1 MANDQELIKEVYP
14 ISILRASQQNKD
26 EGECWISEDVIK
38 KWTDNPQG
46 VSPEYP
52 YEFCCTRHYTYK
64 NIDNPSEGKEWQPW
78 DTKNISLWA
87 HYGMN
92 AIPYQLLLGNPYES
106 IYQIEASGA
115 TREAYVII
123 DGDGISTGEIILQG
137 GYENKDQKFNL
148 KIDELSILDPISNK
162 EHKFENSNY
171 SSINLGDNWYCR
183 FELSDNNGNPVI
195 KIIGIGPN
203 PESAVTPPSTIQLAP
218 TDSCFKCNLGGKYQ
232 KKIII
237 QAKNKQKNIT
247 AAATWTVTAIRDKN
261 GDGIWRYQ
269 IMPNIDRV
277 VKMSYFKK
285 ISDSQSNHIRSV
297 YNIGNAESVTFDI
310 EKDTYGQAWRNV
322 TNQACRVV
330 IKNPQSGNTI
340 TVPANGGP
348 ITVPFVQ
355 LRSELDAISNANPT
369 LTQTLQYTVELQVV
383 DPDYE
388 ANSEGYSVVD
398 KCNLLFE
405 YIVCEAGKDGENG
418 KDGKDGTSSV
428 FNLSNDS
435 GSFAYNYKTGEIN
448 LSPNDKTTDIQYS
461 VESNY
466 KCCDSIKIGET
477 LYEKPG
483 EGSYVSEKQGTVY
496 FKLTKNTEYWTLE
509 ITSIITSQYESI
521 FAIPITGVVLGKE
534 VGPATFKM
542 TGVKDLNEDGV
553 YSYRLVPEHAYS
565 QENSSTTDYLDVTV
579 FRDVLIEGKGYSKRV
594 NVIVQVIS
602 KLDKSILS
610 TSEATEVSCGF
621 PAEIDTLVSM
631 STIQSHQGVVVK
643 VYTDDEDYKNRPA
656 LSENSPYHFTGEA
669 EDIPWTAPQGPSGP
683 SVEVDYEELKKSIN
697 TISCSNDNIVVIPG
711 NKYNFKF
718 KDISGSIISKIAFN
732 YSADSA
738 SKLSNF
744 FKKSEGG
751 SYFKKL
757 QDGSYELNAN
767 PTIQAD
773 PFVGTIPYHD
783 SNNEDRSGEIT
794 YTWVGDANS
803 DGVYY
808 DYDIEPSAQV
818 LGYTTGE
825 NNELVFNIKEIT
837 ITCKS
842 VRHEGVLKTQ
852 TLGSGYILVGS
863 NEPEVNNANVG
874 ELKDGQV
881 TITLGKPSEESTEE
895 SKNLYYSKKTSFRVY
910 WFTDDKDYEEAYKK
924 DPESIH
930 ATTINDKL
938 YYQVDSELINVVPTK
953 IIQGGTITKNYNI
966 TGQASRI
973 RNYESLKESEKTY
986 YFYPVGYDSTSDG
999 GDTTGMY
1006 KGLNESGDV
1015 YLPKYYDIISK
1026 YNSSTKKTT
1035 YYKCISYQTT
1045 IGTPPTI
1052 KDLEDTSKWST
1063 ADMEDFMAIDSLIA
1077 NQITAGSVEAEKL
1090 LVRDG
1095 SPDGTFVAG
1104 MINGYDAEAKV
1115 GGSSEGE
1122 DSGIRI
1128 FAGPG
1133 PEGKLVTGANFQ
1145 VHSNG
1150 DTFISGGHFSIY
1162 GDITDRT
1169 ASNGNPKSCIEFGIA
1184 ENDINGVCSKG
1195 EPYIRMFDADGNE
1208 LSMLGTGGLVS
1219 AGSFYVKG
1227 QYAAGGKYSLT
1238 RTEFNDYI
1246 RTVGGYVGTPYDTMT
1261 NEELFAILCN
1271 DLSCYNYAK
1280 ARNLSEITINH
1291 DSGKKFYI
1299 QDHCTEG
1306 TTYIYNPTGYLNHSG
1321 FYDTNGT
1328 SVTYYHYKGIEKY
1341 ITTSSG
1347 SVIKSTYNDP
1357 FITKYVDVGDT
1368 TVPSSSFINSDYIG
1382 TIVNGKLVRSLVC
1395 GNVLSLNLG
1404 YSNFDPD
1411 SYSDWTEYISTVQ
1424 RSIPYNEN
1432 DLGLYITK
1440 PVTYNDYYIEFHHND
1455 TAGFPQI
1462 DRWDPELLSQ
1472 FNIYNLATISSL
1484 AMLDSTFSD
1493 DTYFQNVTVEGKTYS
1508 LLRYTYIYEELCIVT
1523 KCGGKFYFV
1532 WAKTS

>member
-162 EHKFENSNY
+162 KHKFENSNY

-203 PESAVTPPSTIQLAP
+203 PESAVIPPSTIQLAP
-218 TDSCFKCNLGGKYQ
+218 TDSCFKCDLGGKYQ

-237 QAKNKQKNIT
+237 QAKNNQKNIT
-247 AAATWTVTAIRDKN
+247 ATATWTVTAIRDKN

-277 VKMSYFKK
+277 VR
-285 ISDSQSNHIRSV
+285 NV
-297 YNIGNAESVTFDI
+297 YYKRIGEDDKAVTAVKDAWNVGTANTLKFDL
-310 EKDTYGQAWRNV
+310 EKDTYGKSWKDINLSKQKCRIRIGRPTENNKYEV
-322 TNQACRVV
+322 LYNQEATS
-330 IKNPQSGNTI
+330 NPEI
-340 TVPANGGP
+340 IDFDTVKSMFTGFLSDKSLLEPHMA
-348 ITVPFVQ
+348 
-355 LRSELDAISNANPT
+355 
-369 LTQTLQYTVELQVV
+369 QYTVEMLVE
-383 DPDYE
+383 DPDYG
-388 ANSEGYSVVD
+388 EGFSVVD
-398 KCNLLFE
+398 KCNLIFE
-405 YIVCEAGKDGENG
+405 YIVSESGKDGENGENG

-435 GSFAYNYKTGEIN
+435 GSFGYDYKEN
-448 LSPNDKTTDIQYS
+448 KAFRNEQDCSTDIQYS
-461 VESNY
+461 EDSNFVV
-466 KCCDSIKIGET
+466 CDSINVG
-477 LYEKPG
+477 G
-483 EGSYVSEKQGTVY
+483 NDFSDSGSGTSGDLEFTV
-496 FKLTKNTEYWTLE
+496 TKGSSYWTLTVTNIN
-509 ITSIITSQYESI
+509 ITEYTSVLTL
-521 FAIPITGVVLGKE
+521 PISGKYKDSE
-534 VGPATFKM
+534 VGTATFKM
-542 TGVKDLNEDGV
+542 IGIQDVNGDGA
-553 YSYRLVPEHAYS
+553 YAYRLAVEHPYTVLQPS
-565 QENSSTTDYLDVTV
+565 PTETLDVEV
-579 FRDVLIEGKGYSKRV
+579 YRDALIQGSGYNDEIPILIVVEPKEGTKNLGQ
-594 NVIVQVIS
+594 VQKTIS
-602 KLDKSILS
+602 CKSPVKNCD
-610 TSEATEVSCGF
+610 TQVS
-621 PAEIDTLVSM
+621 LVS
-631 STIQSHQGVVVK
+631 IQSAKGAIVK
-643 VYTDDEDYKNRPA
+643 VYAQDPDYDDRTSIEYNG
-656 LSENSPYHFTGEA
+656 ETYYFTGEA
-669 EDIPWTAPQGPSGP
+669 EEIAYTAPGSEFDG
-683 SVEVDYEELKKSIN
+683 EIDYEELASKLN
-697 TISCSNDNIVVIPG
+697 LISCDNDSIVVIEG
-711 NKYNFKF
+711 QEYTFKF
-718 KDISGSIISKIAFN
+718 TDISGSPKSVTIENVPTFLTADTDSGATIKLTAAETIS
-732 YSADSA
+732 DSPTTGTITYKA
-738 SKLSNF
+738 GS
-744 FKKSEGG
+744 SEG
-751 SYFKKL
+751 
-757 QDGSYELNAN
+757 A
-767 PTIQAD
+767 I
-773 PFVGTIPYHD
+773 
-783 SNNEDRSGEIT
+783 R
-794 YTWVGDANS
+794 YTWIGDNNN

-808 DYDIEPSAQV
+808 DYELQPNTQV
-818 LGYTTGE
+818 LGYAEGGVFAQEKIIVKCVQTKHEKKAKTFVNGTGYVLLNDSADVKCE
-825 NNELVFNIKEIT
+825 ISEGKVELFLGGDEPFKYSGTDSFTLQWYTVDPDYA
-837 ITCKS
+837 
-842 VRHEGVLKTQ
+842 GVSGVISRNDLN
-852 TLGSGYILVGS
+852 GSTV
-863 NEPEVNNANVG
+863 
-874 ELKDGQV
+874 
-881 TITLGKPSEESTEE
+881 
-895 SKNLYYSKKTSFRVY
+895 YY
-910 WFTDDKDYEEAYKK
+910 
-924 DPESIH
+924 
-930 ATTINDKL
+930 L
-938 YYQVDSELINVVPTK
+938 VDSETIDVVPTK
-953 IIQGGTITKNYNI
+953 IIQGGTLTKNYNI

-973 RNYESLKESEKTY
+973 RNYESLKESGKTY

-1045 IGTPPTI
+1045 TGTPPTI

-1095 SPDGTFVAG
+1095 SSDGTFVAG

-1145 VHSNG
+1145 VHNNG

-1227 QYAAGGKYSLT
+1227 QYAAGSKYSLT
-1238 RTEFNDYI
+1238 KTEFNDYI
-1246 RTVGGYVGTPYDTMT
+1246 RTVGRYVGTPYDTMT

-1271 DLSCYNYAK
+1271 DQSCYNYAK
-1280 ARNLSEITINH
+1280 ARNLSEITINY

-1299 QDHCTEG
+1299 QGYCTEG
-1306 TTYIYNPTGYLNHSG
+1306 TTHIYNPTGFLGHSG

-1368 TVPSSSFINSDYIG
+1368 TVPSSSFINSDYVG

-1462 DRWDPELLSQ
+1462 DHWDPESLSQ

-1484 AMLDSTFSD
+1484 VMLATTFSD
-1493 DTYFQNVTVEGKTYS
+1493 GHFQNVTVEGKTYS
-1508 LLRYTYIYEELCIVT
+1508 LLRYTHIYEEFCIVT

>member
-26 EGECWISEDVIK
+26 EGEQWISEDVIK

-115 TREAYVII
+115 TKEAYVII

-148 KIDELSILDPISNK
+148 KIDEISILDPINNK
-162 EHKFENSNY
+162 KHKFENSNY
-171 SSINLGDNWYCR
+171 STINLGDNWYCR

-277 VKMSYFKK
+277 V
-285 ISDSQSNHIRSV
+285 R
-297 YNIGNAESVTFDI
+297 NIYYKRIGEDDKAVTVVKDAWNVGDAVHLQFDL
-310 EKDTYGQAWRNV
+310 EKDTYGKAWEDIDLSK
-322 TNQACRVV
+322 QKCR
-330 IKNPQSGNTI
+330 IRILGFNEEKGKYGELYNEEATSNPEI
-340 TVPANGGP
+340 IDFDTVKSMFTG
-348 ITVPFVQ
+348 F
-355 LRSELDAISNANPT
+355 LSNKSLLEPHMA
-369 LTQTLQYTVELQVV
+369 QYTVEMLVE
-383 DPDYE
+383 DPDYG
-388 ANSEGYSVVD
+388 EGFSVVD
-398 KCNLLFE
+398 KCNLIFE
-405 YIVCEAGKDGENG
+405 YIVSESGKDGEDGENG
-418 KDGKDGTSSV
+418 KDGTNGASTM
-428 FNLSNDS
+428 FNLSNDN
-435 GSFAYNYKTGEIN
+435 GTFAYDYHTGAIIVNPKDDSTE
-448 LSPNDKTTDIQYS
+448 IQYS
-461 VESNY
+461 EDSNY
-466 KCCDSIKIGET
+466 VCCTTLNIGGTDYSDSTSGVCDK
-477 LYEKPG
+477 
-483 EGSYVSEKQGTVY
+483 VH
-496 FKLTKNTEYWTLE
+496 FNLTKGTKYWILTV
-509 ITSIITSQYESI
+509 TSIDDDGDGDLNTYSAI
-521 FAIPITGVVLGKE
+521 FSLPIRGFVNDKE
-534 VGPATFKM
+534 VGSATFKM

-553 YSYRLVPEHAYS
+553 YLYRLITEHQHS
-565 QENSSTTDYLDVTV
+565 PLKPHSGDYLDVQV
-579 FRDVLIEGKGYSKRV
+579 FRDELVKGDGYSEKIPILVEAISKEGSSTLGVISGTVSCVKPAKLQGNNLVSMETIQSQKGAIIKVYAKDPDYENRPEFSNEEYPSYSNQGYYYTGEYEEIAWTAPGGSTPEITDDQITSAIKTIVCNNNNITVAKGGQYNFTFKDVSGNSKNVNISEIPTNIFNPVENTKNINQLTLIANTNLPSKPTTGEINYKDPNNSNIYGTIRYAWIGDQNHDDVYYTYDMTPSARV
-594 NVIVQVIS
+594 IGYDDAGTFTPKKITVTCYCTEYGNGSKKIAAGTGYIGINNEKDIS
-602 KLDKSILS
+602 KLIHLESGQ
-610 TSEATEVSCGF
+610 AT
-621 PAEIDTLVSM
+621 
-631 STIQSHQGVVVK
+631 
-643 VYTDDEDYKNRPA
+643 
-656 LSENSPYHFTGEA
+656 
-669 EDIPWTAPQGPSGP
+669 
-683 SVEVDYEELKKSIN
+683 
-697 TISCSNDNIVVIPG
+697 
-711 NKYNFKF
+711 
-718 KDISGSIISKIAFN
+718 
-732 YSADSA
+732 
-738 SKLSNF
+738 
-744 FKKSEGG
+744 
-751 SYFKKL
+751 
-757 QDGSYELNAN
+757 
-767 PTIQAD
+767 
-773 PFVGTIPYHD
+773 
-783 SNNEDRSGEIT
+783 
-794 YTWVGDANS
+794 
-803 DGVYY
+803 
-808 DYDIEPSAQV
+808 
-818 LGYTTGE
+818 
-825 NNELVFNIKEIT
+825 IT
-837 ITCKS
+837 IG
-842 VRHEGVLKTQ
+842 E
-852 TLGSGYILVGS
+852 SGDYTGTSAFTIRWYAIDADLAAAGTDHAF
-863 NEPEVNNANVG
+863 E
-874 ELKDGQV
+874 KDG
-881 TITLGKPSEESTEE
+881 K
-895 SKNLYYSKKTSFRVY
+895 KYYM
-910 WFTDDKDYEEAYKK
+910 
-924 DPESIH
+924 
-930 ATTINDKL
+930 
-938 YYQVDSELINVVPTK
+938 VDEQPIDVVPTK
-953 IIQGGTITKNYNI
+953 IIQGVPITKNYNI

-973 RNYESLKESEKTY
+973 RNYESLKESGKTY

-1026 YNSSTKKTT
+1026 YNSSTKKIT

-1045 IGTPPTI
+1045 TGTPPTI

-1063 ADMEDFMAIDSLIA
+1063 VDMEDFMAINSLI
-1077 NQITAGSVEAEKL
+1077 AGSVEVEKL

-1104 MINGYDAEAKV
+1104 MINGYDTEAKV

-1145 VHSNG
+1145 VHNNG

-1169 ASNGNPKSCIEFGIA
+1169 APNGNPKSCIEFGIA
-1184 ENDINGVCSKG
+1184 KNDINGVCSKG

-1238 RTEFNDYI
+1238 KTEFNDYI
-1246 RTVGGYVGTPYDTMT
+1246 RTVGKYVGTPYDTMT
-1261 NEELFAILCN
+1261 DEELFAILCN

-1280 ARNLSEITINH
+1280 AKNLSEITINY

-1299 QDHCTEG
+1299 QGHCTEG
-1306 TTYIYNPTGYLNHSG
+1306 TTYIYNPTGFLGHSG

-1368 TVPSSSFINSDYIG
+1368 TVPSSSFINSDYVG

-1440 PVTYNDYYIEFHHND
+1440 PVIYNDYYIEFHHND

-1484 AMLDSTFSD
+1484 VMLDSTFSD

-1508 LLRYTYIYEELCIVT
+1508 LLRYTHIYEELCIVT

>member
-14 ISILRASQQNKD
+14 ISILRASQQNK
-26 EGECWISEDVIK
+26 GEHWISEDVIK

-171 SSINLGDNWYCR
+171 STINLGDNWYCR

-218 TDSCFKCNLGGKYQ
+218 TDSCFKCDLGGKYQ

-277 VKMSYFKK
+277 V
-285 ISDSQSNHIRSV
+285 R
-297 YNIGNAESVTFDI
+297 NIYYKRIGEDDKAVTVVKDAWNVGDAVHLQFDL
-310 EKDTYGQAWRNV
+310 EKDTYGKAWEDIDLSK
-322 TNQACRVV
+322 QKCRIRVLGFNEEKGKYGELYNEEATSNPEIIDFKD
-330 IKNPQSGNTI
+330 IKSMFTG
-340 TVPANGGP
+340 
-348 ITVPFVQ
+348 F
-355 LRSELDAISNANPT
+355 LSNKSLLEPHMA
-369 LTQTLQYTVELQVV
+369 QYTVEMLVE
-383 DPDYE
+383 DPDYG
-388 ANSEGYSVVD
+388 EGFSVVD
-398 KCNLLFE
+398 KCNLVFE
-405 YIVCEAGKDGENG
+405 YIVSESGKDGEDGKDGENG
-418 KDGKDGTSSV
+418 KNGSSSV

-435 GSFAYNYKTGEIN
+435 GSFAYDYKSNEENYKIILN
-448 LSPNDKTTDIQYS
+448 DNDKTTDIQYI

-477 LYEKPG
+477 LYEKNTQG
-483 EGSYVSEKQGTVY
+483 ASYSSEQGTVE
-496 FKLTKNTEYWTLE
+496 FNLIKNTEDWTLE
-509 ITSIITSQYESI
+509 ITGITTSQYKSI

-534 VGPATFKM
+534 VGTATFKM
-542 TGVKDLNEDGV
+542 VGIKDLDGNGI
-553 YSYRLVPEHAYS
+553 YAYRLACEHPYS
-565 QENSSTTDYLDVTV
+565 TEDSSKTDYLDIDVYKDALVEGFGYNTGTKVLVRIFSKKSGNELSSSPKELGTV
-579 FRDVLIEGKGYSKRV
+579 SCKDSIDGADTGVSMWTVQQEHG
-594 NVIVQVIS
+594 VIV
-602 KLDKSILS
+602 KLYAEDK
-610 TSEATEVSCGF
+610 
-621 PAEIDTLVSM
+621 
-631 STIQSHQGVVVK
+631 
-643 VYTDDEDYKNRPA
+643 DYKNTDKIIA
-656 LSENSPYHFTGEA
+656 NGTTYYFTGEA
-669 EDIPWTAPQGPSGP
+669 EDIPWTAPQGNSGK
-683 SVEVDYEELKKSIN
+683 VDYDELKKSIK
-697 TISCSNDNIVVIPG
+697 TISCNNDSIIVTGGSTYTFRFTDIGGGGKNVTLSL
-711 NKYNFKF
+711 NSDAWQFF
-718 KDISGSIISKIAFN
+718 KDTQNLTGNTITLEAKS
-732 YSADSA
+732 YEEL
-738 SKLSNF
+738 SKL
-744 FKKSEGG
+744 
-751 SYFKKL
+751 
-757 QDGSYELNAN
+757 
-767 PTIQAD
+767 D
-773 PFVGTIPYHD
+773 PF
-783 SNNEDRSGEIT
+783 SGEIT
-794 YTWVGDANS
+794 YTDSADSSISGTIRYTWVGDANGDGIYYNYEIRSSAQILGYNS
-803 DGVYY
+803 DGTFTP
-808 DYDIEPSAQV
+808 DS
-818 LGYTTGE
+818 
-825 NNELVFNIKEIT
+825 IT
-837 ITCKS
+837 ISCI
-842 VRHEGVLKTQ
+842 KTKHKDQ
-852 TLGSGYILVGS
+852 VKTIEAGTGYIVI
-863 NEPEVNNANVG
+863 G
-874 ELKDGQV
+874 EG
-881 TITLGKPSEESTEE
+881 
-895 SKNLYYSKKTSFRVY
+895 YSKKKELSSGTCTIKIGSEGDYSGNSSFSVKWITTEKDFESAGVDPVYTSTSTSGSVKY
-910 WFTDDKDYEEAYKK
+910 YLVDEE
-924 DPESIH
+924 
-930 ATTINDKL
+930 TID
-938 YYQVDSELINVVPTK
+938 IVPTVAV
-953 IIQGGTITKNYNI
+953 QGLSITKNYKMV
-966 TGQASRI
+966 GQASRI
-973 RNYESLKESEKTY
+973 RNYASLGTGTN
-986 YFYPVGYDSTSDG
+986 YFYPTGYEMDKSNGDDTNIYEGISDSGKTI
-999 GDTTGMY
+999 Y
-1006 KGLNESGDV
+1006 F
-1015 YLPKYYDIISK
+1015 PKYYDILS
-1026 YNSSTKKTT
+1026 YYDDTKKTT
-1035 YYKCISYQTT
+1035 TYYRCVKYQEVTN
-1045 IGTPPTI
+1045 GKPTNEI
-1052 KDLEDTSKWST
+1052 LKNTGFWTS
-1063 ADMEDFMAIDSLIA
+1063 AQMEDFMAIDQLIA
-1077 NQITAGSVEAEKL
+1077 NHIKAESMEANRL

-1095 SPDGTFVAG
+1095 NPKGTIVAG

-1115 GGSSEGE
+1115 EGSSEGE

-1133 PEGKLVTGANFQ
+1133 PKGKLVTGANFQ
-1145 VHSNG
+1145 VHNNG

-1227 QYAAGGKYSLT
+1227 QYAAGSKYSLT
-1238 RTEFNDYI
+1238 KTEFNDYI
-1246 RTVGGYVGTPYDTMT
+1246 RTVGRYVGTPYDTMT
-1261 NEELFAILCN
+1261 DEELFAILCN

-1280 ARNLSEITINH
+1280 ARNLSEITIND

-1299 QDHCTEG
+1299 QGHCTEG
-1306 TTYIYNPTGYLNHSG
+1306 TTYIYNPTGFLGHSG

-1357 FITKYVDVGDT
+1357 FITKYVNVGDT
-1368 TVPSSSFINSDYIG
+1368 TVPSSSFINSDYVG

-1440 PVTYNDYYIEFHHND
+1440 PVIYNDCYIEFHHND

-1484 AMLDSTFSD
+1484 VMLDSTFSD

-1508 LLRYTYIYEELCIVT
+1508 LLRYTHIYEELCIVT